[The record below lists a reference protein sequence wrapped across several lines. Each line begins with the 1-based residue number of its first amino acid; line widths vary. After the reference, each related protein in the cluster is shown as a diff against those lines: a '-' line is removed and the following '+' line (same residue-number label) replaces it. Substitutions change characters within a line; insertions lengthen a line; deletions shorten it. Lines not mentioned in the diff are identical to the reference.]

1 MEWIYCFTMIYE
13 FWHVQSLQFENIGTL
28 ILDDSIL
35 SLRSCPLIILHVN
48 PVFVESVQSH
58 ESIFEYY
65 IRLQQFESEFIVNH
79 LNYNLCHSIFMLLLN
94 FSSECLVTGQI
105 KVKIIPQQFMQL
117 ITLRLLAQQLDGTL
131 ESKLKKN
138 EDMCLWQFQQDKYES
153 RFLTQDS
160 E

>member
-1 MEWIYCFTMIYE
+1 M
-13 FWHVQSLQFENIGTL
+13 QSVQFENIGTL

-79 LNYNLCHSIFMLLLN
+79 MHVNYNLCHSIFMLSLN
-94 FSSECLVTGQI
+94 LSSECLMIGQI
-105 KVKIIPQQFMQL
+105 EVKIIPQQFMQL